1 MNRTREKLLENREK
15 FDNELFEK
23 IKNNP
28 KPSILEL
35 WSLSEEKFIEWR
47 RLNDFPN
54 LLKLFNEKF
63 LKFSE
68 WKKEYKLDDE
78 IIIKSG
84 YITPFLERTKSKKP
98 NIDLYLTKQNCDGFE
113 SIIVSYNKLEGK
125 KQYLGRNYEF
135 EFIQTFKSYQDWL
148 SLQKLEQNIL
158 FVNSR
163 ASINTDY
170 ERVYIHADVYS
181 NVGNYEL
188 LKMGGIEIP
197 VDEYGIIYRGK
208 TLEFVN
214 LSGLKLSGNIYFGEN
229 GNLSCSY
236 CVCDNWEATE
246 IDFPSL
252 NLDHCIV
259 KNFTMIN
266 SKIQQWNIYDC
277 NLTGDFYNTK
287 LYHINIIDGIFNPVL
302 SDCKLSNTHIK
313 NIPINKDYNIEGY
326 KTFKKLY
333 QNQGDDDIASLYFIK
348 ENEFIRKNSKGWNYF
363 TKSLSYH
370 YWEYGRQ
377 PHKII
382 YYSLAIIISFG
393 FIYWLNSDLIALNS
407 SSIKEF
413 GFGDSFYFSTI
424 TFTTLGYGDL
434 SPLGWLKILSSFEA
448 FFGVINMGFLIA
460 GYSNNKY

>member
-1 MNRTREKLLENREK
+1 MNESRKRLLDDREKY
-15 FDNELFEK
+15 DNELFEK

-63 LKFSE
+63 LKFNE
-68 WKKEYKLDDE
+68 WKKEFNLDDE

-84 YITPFLERTKSKKP
+84 YITPFLERTKSKKK
-98 NIDLYLTKQNCDGFE
+98 NIDLFLTKQICEGVE
-113 SIIVSYNKLEGK
+113 STIVSYNKLEGSK
-125 KQYLGRNYEF
+125 EYLGRKYNF
-135 EFIQTFKSYQDWL
+135 EFIKKFKSYQDWL
-148 SLQKLEQNIL
+148 NQKKLVQNIL
-158 FVNSR
+158 YINSR
-163 ASINTDY
+163 SAMNTDF
-170 ERVYIHADVYS
+170 EKVYIHANVYA
-181 NVGNYEL
+181 NTGNYEL
-188 LKMGGIEIP
+188 LKMGGIDIP
-197 VDEYGIIYRGK
+197 VDEFGIMHRGK

-214 LSGLKLSGNIYFGEN
+214 LCGLKLDGKIYFGEN

-236 CVCDNWEATE
+236 CACDNWKANE

-252 NLDHCIV
+252 NLDHCSIN
-259 KNFTMIN
+259 NFTIFN

-277 NLTGDFYNTK
+277 NLSGDFYNTK
-287 LYHINIIDGIFNPVL
+287 LYDINIVDGIFNPVL
-302 SDCKLSNTHIK
+302 LDCKLSNTHIK

-333 QNQGDDDIASLYFIK
+333 QNQGDDDIANLYFIK

-370 YWEYGRQ
+370 YWEYGRK
-377 PHKII
+377 PHRII
-382 YYSLAIIISFG
+382 YYSLAIIILFG

-407 SSIKEF
+407 SSIKVF

-434 SPLGWLKILSSFEA
+434 SPLGWLKTLSSIEA
-448 FFGVINMGFLIA
+448 FLGVINMGFLIA

>member
-1 MNRTREKLLENREK
+1 MNRTREKLLEDREI
-15 FDNELFEK
+15 FDNELFDK

-68 WKKEYKLDDE
+68 WKKHYKLSDE

-84 YITPFLERTKSKKP
+84 YITPFLERTKSKKK
-98 NIDLYLTKQNCDGFE
+98 NIDLYLTKQNCDGLE

-125 KQYLGRNYEF
+125 KQYLGRKYEF

-158 FVNSR
+158 YVNSR
-163 ASINTDY
+163 SAVNTDF
-170 ERVYIHADVYS
+170 EKVYIHADVYS
-181 NVGNYEL
+181 TKGNYEL

-197 VDEYGIIYRGK
+197 VDQFGIMHRGK

-214 LSGLKLSGNIYFGEN
+214 LSHLKLSGNIYFGEN

-236 CVCDNWEATE
+236 CVCDNWEADN
-246 IDFPSL
+246 IDFALL
-252 NLDHCIV
+252 NLDHCSV
-259 KNFTMIN
+259 NNFTMIN

-277 NLTGDFYNTK
+277 NLSGDFFNTK
-287 LYHINIIDGIFNPVL
+287 LYDINIVDGIFNPIL
-302 SDCKLSNTHIK
+302 LDCKLSNTHI
-313 NIPINKDYNIEGY
+313 NNLSINRDYNIEGY

-333 QNQGDDDIASLYFIK
+333 QNQGDDDLANSYFIK
-348 ENEFIRKNSKGWNYF
+348 ENEFIRKNSKYWSF
-363 TKSLSYH
+363 ITKSLSYY
-370 YWEYGRQ
+370 YWEYGRK
-377 PHKII
+377 PHRII
-382 YYSLAIIISFG
+382 YYSLVLIISFSL
-393 FIYWLNSDLIALNS
+393 IYWLNSELISHNTDS
-407 SSIKEF
+407 KSF
-413 GFGDSFYFSTI
+413 GIVDSLYFSTI

-434 SPLGWLKILSSFEA
+434 SPIGWLRIFSSIEA
-448 FFGVINMGFLIA
+448 FLGAVNMGFLIA